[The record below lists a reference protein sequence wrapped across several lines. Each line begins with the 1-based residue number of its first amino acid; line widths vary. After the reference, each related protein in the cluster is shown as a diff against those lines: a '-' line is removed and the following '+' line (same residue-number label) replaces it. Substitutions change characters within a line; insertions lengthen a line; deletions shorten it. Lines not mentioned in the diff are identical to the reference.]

1 MIKAVMFD
9 FDMTLVDSSH
19 AITEGMNFIARKE
32 GLRLLSHAEVL
43 GIIGM
48 PIEESWE
55 LVWGRYD
62 ESWLQHYRESFR
74 ETEYKGINLYSGT
87 LPLLNDLRSMG
98 IALGVA
104 SNRSKVT
111 SVVRAVG
118 LEEFFL
124 CTLGLDDVERP
135 KPAPDMLIMGME
147 ILGSSPAETLYLGD
161 TEADIAAAVAAGVRA
176 VGVTT
181 GNLDH
186 ESLLN
191 AGAWLTL
198 SDISGLKDIV
208 MREMDNSLLQKD
220 TLGVAEVS

>member
-32 GLRLLSHAEVL
+32 GLRILTHTEVL
-43 GIIGM
+43 AIIGM

-74 ETEYKGINLYSGT
+74 ETEYKGITLYSGT
-87 LPLLNDLRSMG
+87 LPLLNDLRSLG
-98 IALGVA
+98 IGLGVA

-111 SVVRAVG
+111 NVVRAVG

-124 CTLGLDDVERP
+124 CTLGLDDVERA
-135 KPAPDMLIMGME
+135 KPAPDMILKGME
-147 ILGSSPAETLYLGD
+147 ILGSSPSETLYLGD
-161 TEADIAAAVAAGVRA
+161 TEADMAAAVASGVR
-176 VGVTT
+176 GIGMTT
-181 GNLDH
+181 GNLDQ
-186 ESLLN
+186 ESLVE

-208 MREMDNSLLQKD
+208 LRELDSPLVKTD
-220 TLGVAEVS
+220 RIGVAGAS